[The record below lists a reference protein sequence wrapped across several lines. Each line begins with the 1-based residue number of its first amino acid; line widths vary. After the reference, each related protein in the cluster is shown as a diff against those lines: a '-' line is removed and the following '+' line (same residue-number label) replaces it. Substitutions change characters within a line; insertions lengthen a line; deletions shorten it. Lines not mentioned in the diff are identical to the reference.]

1 MPLINR
7 AHEMQQ
13 HVAEWR
19 RHLHENPEL
28 MYDVHETSRF
38 AAEKLRDF
46 GCDSVETGIGKTGL
60 VGIIRGR
67 HGDGPVIGLPR
78 GHGRFADNRSEWKI
92 LDVQYTRK
100 DARMRP

>member
-1 MPLINR
+1 MSPNGAGTCTKIR
-7 AHEMQQ
+7 SF
-13 HVAEWR
+13 
-19 RHLHENPEL
+19 

-67 HGDGPVIGLPR
+67 HGDGPVIGFRADMDALPIAEAS
-78 GHGRFADNRSEWKI
+78 GKSWTSKI
-92 LDVQYTRK
+92 TGK